1 MPVQN
6 SRLKI
11 SILPLI
17 GQSILLMYAFTLR
30 AFSILA
36 WVLFFTVRAY
46 QDSRMVLSQDEPR
59 LISFELHARK
69 KFIIKTLVTVVL

>member
-1 MPVQN
+1 
-6 SRLKI
+6 
-11 SILPLI
+11 
-17 GQSILLMYAFTLR
+17 MYAFTLR